1 MEDES
6 VAVSTNV
13 LSLCSGGGGLDLGLR
28 LAVPDAR
35 TVCYVENEVTAC
47 GVLANNMEKGWLDDA
62 PIWTNL
68 RTFDGTAWR
77 GVVDCVIGGYPCQPF
92 SLAGRRLGTA
102 DPRHLWPDVR
112 RIVGEIQPRICFFEN
127 VGAHLRLGFDE
138 VARDLQGMGYE
149 VAAGLFTASEVGAP
163 HGRERLFI
171 LAHRDQQHDDGS
183 GLGGARRWA
192 ESANGS
198 ERVADANGTGL
209 KRERGAGLLVTE
221 PPCGRDAD
229 GRSAAQLAGAHDGR
243 EQEPGRRSQRG
254 DAATGA
260 GATGDELGYADGERR
275 RVQGHGS
282 EPPELAYQAERPFLW
297 PPRPDDADGWRR
309 VLSVRPDLA
318 PAVEPPVRGVADGL
332 AGWISRSDQL
342 HILGNGVVP
351 QQAELAYRTLNDA
364 MSGARNAV

>member
-1 MEDES
+1 M
-6 VAVSTNV
+6 AVSTNV
-13 LSLCSGGGGLDLGLR
+13 LSLCAGGGGLDLGLR

-138 VARDLQGMGYE
+138 VAKDLQGMGYT

-163 HGRERLFI
+163 HKRERLFI
-171 LAHRDQQHDDGS
+171 M
-183 GLGGARRWA
+183 
-192 ESANGS
+192 ANGNCYS
-198 ERVADANGTGL
+198 GTTLQSKLEKLEWKIFDENRWQKTPNRPIYFSNDVGM
-209 KRERGAGLLVTE
+209 
-221 PPCGRDAD
+221 
-229 GRSAAQLAGAHDGR
+229 
-243 EQEPGRRSQRG
+243 GRRRI
-254 DAATGA
+254 
-260 GATGDELGYADGERR
+260 
-275 RVQGHGS
+275 
-282 EPPELAYQAERPFLW
+282 AEEYFDW
-297 PPRPDDADGWRR
+297 PPRPTDKNKWQWVIANR
-309 VLSVRPDLA
+309 SDLF
-318 PAVEPPVRGVADGL
+318 PAVEPSFRGVADGM
-332 AGWISRSDQL
+332 AGGLGRNDQL

-351 QQAELAYRTLNDA
+351 QQAALAYRTLHEALAQDL
-364 MSGARNAV
+364 